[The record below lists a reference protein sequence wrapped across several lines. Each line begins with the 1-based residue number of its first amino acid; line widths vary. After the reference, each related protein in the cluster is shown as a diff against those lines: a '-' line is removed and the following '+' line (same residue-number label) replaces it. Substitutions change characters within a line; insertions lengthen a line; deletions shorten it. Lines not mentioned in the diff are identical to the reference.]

1 MSKKTNLIVILLLII
16 CTALGFGAGFTFG
29 HNNLAGF
36 DDGLGT
42 IIEVWNI
49 INTEYVERENIDTDN
64 MSLSAIEGM
73 LSALNDP
80 YTSYMEA
87 EIYEIG
93 VSSLEGEFS
102 GIGTHITVEDGQL
115 VILAPIAGS
124 PAEKAGIKSGDIILE
139 VNGEPVSEMSL
150 AEAIIKIR
158 GPEGSE
164 VELLVLHE
172 GELEPELIKI
182 TRTTVEIPSV
192 RFEMKGDIAYIN
204 ITEFTE
210 RTGEEMADALEMLD
224 QESAEGIILDLRG
237 NPGGLLQTVI
247 DVAGYFINDGVV
259 VMTKDNNGQMT
270 SLYVDTETPTTD
282 LPMVVLVDDNSASG
296 SEVLSGALQDYSRAA
311 VAGNITYGKGS
322 VNILHRLSDGSGL
335 YITIGR
341 WLTPNGNLIEGKGIK
356 PDYFLDITGED
367 AVEWAIDYLIKNKE

>member
-1 MSKKTNLIVILLLII
+1 
-16 CTALGFGAGFTFG
+16 
-29 HNNLAGF
+29 
-36 DDGLGT
+36 
-42 IIEVWNI
+42 
-49 INTEYVERENIDTDN
+49 
-64 MSLSAIEGM
+64 
-73 LSALNDP
+73 
-80 YTSYMEA
+80 
-87 EIYEIG
+87 
-93 VSSLEGEFS
+93 
-102 GIGTHITVEDGQL
+102 
-115 VILAPIAGS
+115 
-124 PAEKAGIKSGDIILE
+124 
-139 VNGEPVSEMSL
+139 
-150 AEAIIKIR
+150 
-158 GPEGSE
+158 
-164 VELLVLHE
+164 
-172 GELEPELIKI
+172 
-182 TRTTVEIPSV
+182 
-192 RFEMKGDIAYIN
+192 
-204 ITEFTE
+204 
-210 RTGEEMADALEMLD
+210 MADALEMLE